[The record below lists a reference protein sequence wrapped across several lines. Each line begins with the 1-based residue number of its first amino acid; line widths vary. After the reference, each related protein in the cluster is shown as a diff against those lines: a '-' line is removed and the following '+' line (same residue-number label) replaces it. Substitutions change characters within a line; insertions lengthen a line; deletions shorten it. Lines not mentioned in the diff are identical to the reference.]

1 MVIWIIGKSGS
12 GKTFFAKKIFEI
24 LNKKKK
30 CFLIDGDDVRK
41 YLNYDLTYS
50 ISDRKINSRRIQDL
64 CLYFEEK
71 KYLVICSIQSIF
83 KKHQLENKK
92 KFNKYKQIY
101 LNVDEKIFKKRK
113 FKLHKYR
120 KNVVGKET
128 FRRINQIKSELY
140 KIHGLGEMSN
150 KTQREVLSLF
160 NNSNKTEKDKEEFMK
175 KREELLKEHHKL
187 IDKWNTLNSELLLL
201 LPKRHIIIE
210 NPDGTKS
217 IAHRPDTRYSNFN
230 FFNSKSNNPNSGGK
244 NKSNKQNIQNKQNK
258 KNKK

>member
-1 MVIWIIGKSGS
+1 MNNNIPS
-12 GKTFFAKKIFEI
+12 
-24 LNKKKK
+24 L
-30 CFLIDGDDVRK
+30 
-41 YLNYDLTYS
+41 
-50 ISDRKINSRRIQDL
+50 
-64 CLYFEEK
+64 
-71 KYLVICSIQSIF
+71 
-83 KKHQLENKK
+83 
-92 KFNKYKQIY
+92 
-101 LNVDEKIFKKRK
+101 
-113 FKLHKYR
+113 

-160 NNSNKTEKDKEEFMK
+160 NNSNKTEKDKEELMK

>member
-12 GKTFFAKKIFEI
+12 GKTFFAKKIFET

-120 KNVVGKET
+120 KNVVGKDIV
-128 FRRINQIKSELY
+128 FPRPIKSHLEILNDFKDY
-140 KIHGLGEMSN
+140 KSKLKKIIKFIN
-150 KTQREVLSLF
+150 K
-160 NNSNKTEKDKEEFMK
+160 
-175 KREELLKEHHKL
+175 
-187 IDKWNTLNSELLLL
+187 
-201 LPKRHIIIE
+201 HI
-210 NPDGTKS
+210 
-217 IAHRPDTRYSNFN
+217 
-230 FFNSKSNNPNSGGK
+230 
-244 NKSNKQNIQNKQNK
+244 
-258 KNKK
+258 

>member
-120 KNVVGKET
+120 KNVVGKDIV
-128 FRRINQIKSELY
+128 FPRPIKSHLEILNDFKDY
-140 KIHGLGEMSN
+140 KSKLKKIIKFIN
-150 KTQREVLSLF
+150 KY
-160 NNSNKTEKDKEEFMK
+160 
-175 KREELLKEHHKL
+175 
-187 IDKWNTLNSELLLL
+187 I
-201 LPKRHIIIE
+201 
-210 NPDGTKS
+210 
-217 IAHRPDTRYSNFN
+217 
-230 FFNSKSNNPNSGGK
+230 
-244 NKSNKQNIQNKQNK
+244 
-258 KNKK
+258 

>member
-12 GKTFFAKKIFEI
+12 GKTFFAKKIFET

-120 KNVVGKET
+120 KNVVGKDIV
-128 FRRINQIKSELY
+128 FPRPIKSHLEILNDFKDY
-140 KIHGLGEMSN
+140 KSKLKKIIKFIN
-150 KTQREVLSLF
+150 KY
-160 NNSNKTEKDKEEFMK
+160 
-175 KREELLKEHHKL
+175 
-187 IDKWNTLNSELLLL
+187 I
-201 LPKRHIIIE
+201 
-210 NPDGTKS
+210 
-217 IAHRPDTRYSNFN
+217 
-230 FFNSKSNNPNSGGK
+230 
-244 NKSNKQNIQNKQNK
+244 
-258 KNKK
+258 